1 MNSWHIQTPNTHTCK
16 SKKTKTKILWL
27 EIIPGD
33 PLINIGF
40 LLLFLVPTCVE
51 GAFKENEDLGGGGM
65 YTTRAQKRPLQQV
78 QMQLLGSTCS
88 NSGQRVMTDKKKKKK
103 REKEN
108 SSDTPAKQGSMNMS
122 TVNSLQGNAKE
133 N

>member
-1 MNSWHIQTPNTHTCK
+1 
-16 SKKTKTKILWL
+16 
-27 EIIPGD
+27 
-33 PLINIGF
+33 
-40 LLLFLVPTCVE
+40 
-51 GAFKENEDLGGGGM
+51 
-65 YTTRAQKRPLQQV
+65 
-78 QMQLLGSTCS
+78 
-88 NSGQRVMTDKKKKKK
+88 MTDKNKKKK